1 MTWPHHAQHSNSAQN
16 DDESDVEVLDLF
28 GRKHVNRVDNADG
41 IYLLQNDTETVHT
54 FFRTPGMESADALRQ
69 FLAARLPEELVTDE
83 YGCIVPIA
91 EISGDHLPKLQ
102 AQLWLSE
109 NDKSGEL
116 LPSFSNGYTENQ
128 VRIPAPQ
135 RRSNTT
141 RPPPQKPSAK
151 EDLLRIACHVTFIAE
166 LLQANHIFICS
177 DTGNGVCELSFCP
190 SRSNDSPRSR
200 PIITMEPLIHWATVT
215 PANDTSTK
223 CDHVQ
228 VFQRNGEKCADPL
241 WTQAI
246 TKLVPQHPASYCLDC
261 LGLMME
267 KRTAASQALKR
278 QKPGSFTAVN
288 GNSA

>member
-166 LLQANHIFICS
+166 LLQGRPNPPKPMHETDCFSEPYLHMLRHRQRCLRIVHLSVTIKRLTALTTNHHHGAAHPL
-177 DTGNGVCELSFCP
+177 GNRHSCERHIYQVRPRPSLSTQRRKVC
-190 SRSNDSPRSR
+190 
-200 PIITMEPLIHWATVT
+200 
-215 PANDTSTK
+215 
-223 CDHVQ
+223 
-228 VFQRNGEKCADPL
+228 
-241 WTQAI
+241 
-246 TKLVPQHPASYCLDC
+246 
-261 LGLMME
+261 
-267 KRTAASQALKR
+267 
-278 QKPGSFTAVN
+278 
-288 GNSA
+288 